1 MRICEGKTWDDWTHT
16 QTRLKWSVTGRY
28 SLRPNGVIR
37 SLINISSQL
46 LSSLTVKCKHTNP
59 ACIDQTW
66 VKEHQ
71 LGSALNAD
79 HLGRIEHPLISLP
92 HFFCPFRTS
101 PLSPTP
107 QVRVTRLNGI
117 SFNAP
122 FGCCHGNPDNN
133 SMPSYMWL
141 CVCWLSLRHHGSEK
155 QEAIVRSPREWHWH
169 LLLQDALS
177 ALL

>member
-1 MRICEGKTWDDWTHT
+1 MRICEGKTWHDWTHT
-16 QTRLKWSVTGRY
+16 QTRLEWSVTGRD

-46 LSSLTVKCKHTNP
+46 LSSLTVKCKHNP

-66 VKEHQ
+66 VKEHH

-122 FGCCHGNPDNN
+122 FGRCHGNPDNN
-133 SMPSYMWL
+133 SMRSYMWL

-155 QEAIVRSPREWHWH
+155 QEAIVHSPREWHWH